1 MVCVELV
8 AADKEGALQRVI
20 FLGSIHYD
28 AVKRVY
34 DARVTILNVFF
45 FWFVILK
52 TSLQWHQ
59 NLFQETKTKEKKIY
73 IDI

>member
-1 MVCVELV
+1 MFQIFEDIIVRDGEMVCVELV

-34 DARVTILNVFF
+34 DARVTILNVF
-45 FWFVILK
+45 
-52 TSLQWHQ
+52 
-59 NLFQETKTKEKKIY
+59 LFGLLY
-73 IDI
+73 